1 MIEKYFISTGIQWV
15 EIKEADLR
23 ILCGAPMDSI
33 KHLKAK
39 GYLRPSEIDG
49 HYFEFGP
56 NAILLSDLATQNG
69 SFCNLSEFPVLHMIY
84 KQGMG
89 LKGHPN
95 STKGYRPLIMGSTE
109 QVLAQQN
116 YIFRGNTGLCTI
128 DELAEAGYSGDELEQ
143 HWQLKLFF
151 NGGHVTGT
159 NELIDGM
166 VIGEHER
173 EIRNGVTI
181 RRLSLN
187 NYEIS
192 YKGESI
198 EIDLNLKPDENY
210 GATYDL
216 GFHRISQEYFSI
228 IHCGEGN
235 GWDANRSCMGSIIT
249 FQNRIFLIDAGPHI
263 DKIITSLG
271 ICNSQIDGI
280 FQTHVHDDHFA
291 GLTSLFQTGHKIKY
305 YATRPVRHT
314 VQKKF
319 SALTGTAE
327 ESFGDFFEIH
337 DLEIDKWNDIYGLD
351 VMPLYSPHPLETTI
365 FYFRAHGEFGDA
377 VYGHLAD
384 IISKKNFKRT
394 IETEKKEGISQDFFD
409 KIWNGYSIKCD
420 IKKIDG
426 GLGFVHG
433 NSKDFIN
440 DPSKK
445 LLISHTDWDLSVKE
459 REIGNNAAF
468 GQQDILIPARVDYCE
483 LFARKLL
490 KHYFPGTPD
499 QDRELLINSQRV
511 TFPPGTILLSKDRS
525 SDFIYLILTG
535 FVEYINSEKN
545 IISHRS
551 VGSILGEMSIIQKRP
566 VEGTYRTSCYVN
578 ALKISA
584 TTFMYFINR
593 SQLKKKL
600 LLLQEKR
607 HFILNHSKIGSVLNY
622 IQLNEMIEI
631 MSERIIKED
640 LHLKN
645 NNNDL
650 FLIKEGELDLYYNDK
665 WVDTLKEGDP
675 FGIFS
680 ILTLLPDKDK
690 IKSIR
695 VVPLAKQNICY
706 TLKSDVIQNV
716 PVLQWRYLEL
726 YKNRLNRK

>member
-1 MIEKYFISTGIQWV
+1 
-15 EIKEADLR
+15 
-23 ILCGAPMDSI
+23 
-33 KHLKAK
+33 
-39 GYLRPSEIDG
+39 
-49 HYFEFGP
+49 
-56 NAILLSDLATQNG
+56 
-69 SFCNLSEFPVLHMIY
+69 
-84 KQGMG
+84 
-89 LKGHPN
+89 
-95 STKGYRPLIMGSTE
+95 
-109 QVLAQQN
+109 
-116 YIFRGNTGLCTI
+116 
-128 DELAEAGYSGDELEQ
+128 
-143 HWQLKLFF
+143 
-151 NGGHVTGT
+151 
-159 NELIDGM
+159 M

-291 GLTSLFQTGHKIKY
+291 GLTSLFQTGHKNKILCYQAGQTYGTKEI
-305 YATRPVRHT
+305 
-314 VQKKF
+314 F
-319 SALTGTAE
+319 SINRYGRRI
-327 ESFGDFFEIH
+327 FWRFFEIH

-483 LFARKLL
+483 LLQGNYL
-490 KHYFPGTPD
+490 NTTSPEH
-499 QDRELLINSQRV
+499 LI
-511 TFPPGTILLSKDRS
+511 
-525 SDFIYLILTG
+525 
-535 FVEYINSEKN
+535 
-545 IISHRS
+545 
-551 VGSILGEMSIIQKRP
+551 
-566 VEGTYRTSCYVN
+566 RTESC
-578 ALKISA
+578 
-584 TTFMYFINR
+584 
-593 SQLKKKL
+593 
-600 LLLQEKR
+600 
-607 HFILNHSKIGSVLNY
+607 
-622 IQLNEMIEI
+622 
-631 MSERIIKED
+631 
-640 LHLKN
+640 
-645 NNNDL
+645 
-650 FLIKEGELDLYYNDK
+650 
-665 WVDTLKEGDP
+665 
-675 FGIFS
+675 
-680 ILTLLPDKDK
+680 
-690 IKSIR
+690 
-695 VVPLAKQNICY
+695 
-706 TLKSDVIQNV
+706 
-716 PVLQWRYLEL
+716 
-726 YKNRLNRK
+726 